1 MTIPEH
7 SEDFEAEANRILAE
21 MDDLRSQLVQATRSG
36 QRPDLKILEQME
48 ATSRRYREVSER
60 RYRS

>member
-1 MTIPEH
+1 MTRPEH
-7 SEDFEAEANRILAE
+7 SDDFEAEANRILAE
-21 MDDLRSQLVQATRSG
+21 MDDLRSQLVQATKSG

-48 ATSRRYREVSER
+48 ETSRRYREVSER